1 MAKVVNINIDSRRE
15 MDQEL
20 KKVCGEFTKD
30 TIIAVVE
37 PLSAFMIK
45 VSNENDTM
53 SNLQWSNRLYF
64 IISFPPKRYQVKI
77 MKISGNVIS
86 SDLVHQTV
94 AQFQEAADERLR
106 HTIKKLQ
113 EYINDVKMEQ
123 ILLKPVE
130 INVMDYYKTFYQTVT
145 SDNGSKIQP
154 LEKPLVSIEEMT
166 TYISHIIND
175 SSTRTP
181 SPAACP

>member
-15 MDQEL
+15 IDQEL

-45 VSNENDTM
+45 LSTKKTSSDDNEDP
-53 SNLQWSNRLYF
+53 SS
-64 IISFPPKRYQVKI
+64 
-77 MKISGNVIS
+77 NVIS
-86 SDLVHQTV
+86 SDLVYQTV

-106 HTIKKLQ
+106 YTIKKLQ

-145 SDNGSKIQP
+145 SENGSKIQS
-154 LEKPLVSIEEMT
+154 LEKPLVSIEEMA

-181 SPAACP
+181 SPATGH